1 MNDYKSWYFE
11 KQALRTVDALI
22 ANGMK
27 AIYTDTAEQ
36 AKRIALDMVPEGA
49 SVGFGGS
56 LTLSEIGLVDE
67 LKKMNYQLINPTGDI
82 PIDEKTRLRRE
93 AITADYYF
101 TGTNAVTEDGKLVNI
116 DGTGNRVASMIFG
129 PKHVIVVTGVNK
141 ISRTLE
147 DAFNRAKEEAAVMN
161 ARKLKRKTPCVLTGK
176 CSDCHSEERICNI
189 TTIIEKKPR
198 ETDVTVIIIGEE
210 LGF

>member
-27 AIYTDTAEQ
+27 AVYTDTAEK
-36 AKRIALDMVPEGA
+36 AKIIALDMIPEGS

-56 LTLSEIGLVDE
+56 ITLSEIGLMDE
-67 LKKMNYQLINPTGDI
+67 LKKRNYQLINPTGDI

-93 AITADYYF
+93 AITSDYYF
-101 TGTNAVTEDGKLVNI
+101 TGTNAVTLDGKLVNI

-129 PKHVIVVTGVNK
+129 PKHVIVITGVNK

-147 DAFNRAKEEAAVMN
+147 DALNRAKEEAAVMN
-161 ARKLKRKTPCVLTGK
+161 ARKLKRKTPCAITGK
-176 CSDCHSEERICNI
+176 CSDCQSEERICNI
-189 TTIIEKKPR
+189 TTIIDRKPR
-198 ETDVTVIIIGEE
+198 ETDITVIIIGEE